1 MTMAEI
7 TCAEISAVAAVQ
19 KQFEQWRTNRT
30 KREAIPDH
38 LWEAAANLCKTYPI
52 THVCR
57 YLRLSFSQLK
67 KRVDCVS
74 VAKKQPVQFME
85 LDLSNLCGKWQL
97 ECDRAD
103 GARLRLSAGG
113 QPPAIA
119 EVLRQFLS

>member
-1 MTMAEI
+1 MTMSETTCVEI
-7 TCAEISAVAAVQ
+7 PEVAAVQ

-30 KREAIPDH
+30 KREAIPGH

-67 KRVDCVS
+67 KRVDHVS
-74 VAKKQPVQFME
+74 TAKKQPVQFME
-85 LDLSNLCGKWQL
+85 FDLSCLSGGWQL